1 MNKKIKVLILI
12 LIILVFILLLRS
24 TYSKYISVGT
34 AEVNKDIGQWII
46 KINSVDVT
54 EVDDDGNPIVQEFDI
69 DTFEWSED
77 THTVAEKMAPGRKG
91 SFELVIDPTD
101 TDVAFDYE
109 ITINKPEII
118 LGDPTVT
125 DVTSDDIVM
134 KISDVEID
142 TGKTIDFSYDNNT
155 SESTIT
161 RFKPLSEIQ
170 SADDTTRLDTLN
182 IEFEWEN
189 DENNNERDSNIAKT
203 YNNEVLFHVIV
214 KALQHTD

>member
-12 LIILVFILLLRS
+12 LIIFVFILLLRS

-142 TGKTIDFSYDNNT
+142 TGKTIDFSYDDNT